1 MRLGI
6 SMTCFSFA
14 NVLRARKF
22 FWICDAMCVG
32 PLCGLAPE
40 EPGRKRSGYVL
51 AERRTEPERPRD
63 QKDRK
68 DKAAD
73 PQPIPAHRIE
83 CGFGSSCL
91 RMRRPRAFS
100 STYAWIRTAQTG
112 AAYSTP
118 AANGREKSAA
128 SDRAKI
134 SLREVRTRTPGHGT
148 PTKAR
153 IDLRRIV
160 CTRISRQLREAIVAF

>member
-1 MRLGI
+1 MSIRFGI

-32 PLCGLAPE
+32 PFVISRRRSMGSGA
-40 EPGRKRSGYVL
+40 RRSGYVWRFRVSTEGAG
-51 AERRTEPERPRD
+51 AEKEKNEGDEKGRN
-63 QKDRK
+63 

-83 CGFGSSCL
+83 CGFGSSCS
-91 RMRRPRAFS
+91 RMGRPRAFS

-118 AANGREKSAA
+118 TANGREKSAA
-128 SDRAKI
+128 SERAKI
-134 SLREVRTRTPGHGT
+134 AP
-148 PTKAR
+148 
-153 IDLRRIV
+153 
-160 CTRISRQLREAIVAF
+160 